1 LQEGFELIDP
11 SQLTEFLVFITVK
24 HGQEAAFLRAA
35 AANRAGSI
43 KEPGNLRFEM
53 YQSAERPQ
61 DFLFAEKY
69 KSLDAAT
76 AHRQTPH
83 FLEFLKVLE
92 TVQAF
97 PRRREPGDAVPLN
110 YKPIPHA

>member
-1 LQEGFELIDP
+1 LIDP

-24 HGQEAAFLRAA
+24 HGQEATFLRAA

-53 YQSAERPQ
+53 YQSTESPQ

-69 KSLDAAT
+69 KSLEAVT
-76 AHRQTPH
+76 SHRQTPH
-83 FLEFLKVLE
+83 FLEFLKILE

-97 PRRREPGDAVPLN
+97 PRRRESGDAIPHN

>member
-1 LQEGFELIDP
+1 MIDP

-35 AANRAGSI
+35 VANRTGSI
-43 KEPGNLRFEM
+43 KEPGNLRFEL
-53 YQSAERPQ
+53 YQSAESPH
-61 DFLFAEKY
+61 DFLIAENY
-69 KSLDAAT
+69 KSLEDAI

-83 FLEFLKVLE
+83 FLEFLKILE

-97 PRRREPGDAVPLN
+97 PRRREPGNIVPPN
-110 YKPIPHA
+110 FKPIPHA

>member
-1 LQEGFELIDP
+1 LIDP

-24 HGQEAAFLRAA
+24 HGQEANFLRAA

-43 KEPGNLRFEM
+43 KESGNLRFEIF
-53 YQSAERPQ
+53 QSTESPH

-69 KSLDAAT
+69 KSLEAVT

-83 FLEFLKVLE
+83 FLEFLKILE
-92 TVQAF
+92 TVQAY
-97 PRRREPGDAVPLN
+97 PRRREPGDAVPAN
-110 YKPIPHA
+110 YRPIPHA

>member
-1 LQEGFELIDP
+1 MDP

-24 HGQEAAFLRAA
+24 HGQEAAFLRSAV
-35 AANRAGSI
+35 ANRTGSL

-53 YQSAERPQ
+53 YQSVESPQ

-69 KSLDAAT
+69 DSMESVT

-83 FLEFLKVLE
+83 FLEFFKVLE

-97 PRRREPGDAVPLN
+97 PRRREPGNDVPSN
-110 YKPIPHA
+110 FKPIPHA

>member
-1 LQEGFELIDP
+1 MVDP

-35 AANRAGSI
+35 AANREGSI
-43 KEPGNLRFEM
+43 KEPGNLLFEM
-53 YQSAERPQ
+53 YQSVESPQ

-92 TVQAF
+92 TAQAF
-97 PRRREPGDAVPLN
+97 PRRREPGNAVPPN